1 MICMVKAIIFDLGG
15 VLFTNGTKSFIKYLI
30 KTYNLNR
37 EKVNTVMHGEIGSL
51 YRESKISRDEFWERF
66 LNELGISE
74 DADKLE
80 TEWIN
85 QYELITETKDLIKEL
100 SKKYKL
106 LFLSDNVK
114 ERVEKLNK
122 EHDFISWFEDGVFSH
137 EVGVRKPNPKIY
149 RIALQKAGVRANEAI
164 FIDDIPQFL
173 QPAAKMG
180 MKTILFTNSGD
191 LRKKLLRFL
200 IN

>member
-1 MICMVKAIIFDLGG
+1 
-15 VLFTNGTKSFIKYLI
+15 
-30 KTYNLNR
+30 
-37 EKVNTVMHGEIGSL
+37 
-51 YRESKISRDEFWERF
+51 
-66 LNELGISE
+66 
-74 DADKLE
+74 
-80 TEWIN
+80 
-85 QYELITETKDLIKEL
+85 
-100 SKKYKL
+100 
-106 LFLSDNVK
+106 LSDNVK